1 MGQIISLGECLFT
14 LVAFVVVAAGV
25 WRAWAPEIMSSIRRS
40 VYGADLLVPGTGTTL
55 VPADEGLPL
64 PNAVPVSRH
73 DSELDIIVY
82 LASIQRDK
90 KFRFSAN
97 QIYTLVKGHRADVTG
112 LVSEIQTGA
121 RPEYV
126 SDLIQR
132 VESEVMH
139 DGK

>member
-14 LVAFVVVAAGV
+14 IVAVAVVVAGI
-25 WRAWAPEIMSSIRRS
+25 WRAWAPEIMSSIRAS
-40 VYGADLLVPGTGTTL
+40 VTTPALLVPGTGTKV
-55 VPADEGLPL
+55 VPDDTSLPL

-121 RPEYV
+121 KPEYV
-126 SDLIQR
+126 GDLIAR
-132 VESEVMH
+132 VNSEVAH